1 MDSAS
6 VFTALSSSVLAL
18 LISLYVVPLMMR
30 AAVSLNILDRP
41 DQNLKRHREPTPYLG
56 GMGIFLAL
64 LFSLALILKLDAFSS
79 AFFLGAAMIV
89 TIGFVDDMK
98 ALSPKLKFFLQ
109 FLTVF
114 VVIRGGVHITIA
126 ILPLWA
132 NYLLTFLWL
141 LTIINAFNF
150 LDIMDGLAA
159 TVGLAS
165 LAPLLLFSAIQGND
179 SLLCLSSSFFGA
191 LLGFLPYNFPRAKI
205 FLGDSGSML
214 IGYTV
219 GVLCFALDYTA
230 KTNWGL
236 LNPLIILLV
245 PLLELSTTSL
255 RRIALKIPPWR
266 GSPHHL
272 SYFYRDRMG
281 PLATVVFLGT
291 LTLLAGATALLNSL
305 ALSRSALLL
314 LGFVLL
320 SAALAAL
327 LKRRV

>member
-6 VFTALSSSVLAL
+6 IFTALSSSVLAL

-64 LFSLALILKLDAFSS
+64 LFSLSLILKLDAFSS

-159 TVGLAS
+159 TIGLAS
-165 LAPLLLFSAIQGND
+165 LAPLLLFSALQGND

-230 KTNWGL
+230 KTDLGL
-236 LNPLIILLV
+236 LNP
-245 PLLELSTTSL
+245 PDHPHG
-255 RRIALKIPPWR
+255 PPP
-266 GSPHHL
+266 GDHDHL
-272 SYFYRDRMG
+272 PAENLPEDS
-281 PLATVVFLGT
+281 PLAGF
-291 LTLLAGATALLNSL
+291 ASPP
-305 ALSRSALLL
+305 LLL
-314 LGFVLL
+314 LPRSDGPLRHGHL
-320 SAALAAL
+320 PGDPHPPGRN
-327 LKRRV
+327 RRPGR